1 VLVEMS
7 TVAQAARVAGLT
19 GGTHLPGILAGRMSR
34 RVDVGGDFET
44 HRSQTESVSVL
55 FKLFDQTD
63 GVLAQVP
70 WGWTITGASF
80 EVEWPGDPT
89 VVNSHFGA
97 RRFAYN

>member
-1 VLVEMS
+1 
-7 TVAQAARVAGLT
+7 
-19 GGTHLPGILAGRMSR
+19 
-34 RVDVGGDFET
+34 
-44 HRSQTESVSVL
+44 VSVL